1 MIEALSITVKACAI
15 ISYAYSSYHG
25 LQEGRTALH
34 QALVLGIAERNLEFC
49 RELIS
54 LGADVNIKDEVCVIL
69 KPAIT

>member
-1 MIEALSITVKACAI
+1 MKLTITVKACAI
-15 ISYAYSSYHG
+15 MFYASSCYCG
-25 LQEGRTALH
+25 SQEGRTALH